1 MAANAVIV
9 LFFLLITEILLFSIS
24 TAQHNNT
31 TKMIS
36 LDSSISPSTNNS
48 YWLSNSGQFA
58 FGFYNQDNG
67 FAIGIWFNN
76 IKEKTVIWTANWDQQ
91 QPLPQSKTLALID
104 FANSVSPDQPAASAS
119 MLDSGNFVLYNSES
133 QIIWQSFDHPTDTLF
148 PGQSLESGKDLI
160 SAMSK
165 SNHSPGRFHL
175 VMQLDGN
182 LVQYPRMSNVKAYHA
197 YWNSQTYG
205 KGSQNV
211 TLNFDANGNLYMYNT
226 TSSSNIKTFHSVGWG
241 HKSGNV
247 TYRLTIDADGILR
260 LYSHSIVQVNSSWN
274 IEWNSSNNRCDPTGV
289 CGMNAYCVLDQN
301 QQPNCTCL
309 PGHDFID
316 QQQRSLGCERSSSIN
331 YCTADN
337 RDKVSLEEFYEVL
350 WENNSYSIVPKNNRI
365 ACEQDCLKDCQCEI
379 DVYTS
384 NTCNK
389 LRLPLR
395 YAKPDQ
401 GNSDV
406 VTMVKVLNQSSEA
419 TTTGVTKGRSER
431 VRIGIFISSIVFSC
445 FGLMALAISIAL
457 IFKFRMWEYRRIADQ
472 WHHDFLEDVAIRP
485 YTFGELEKATEG
497 FKHQVGKGAYGAV
510 FKGVIPTN
518 SFRRVVAIKRL
529 EKMVADNEREFR
541 NEMKVIGKTHHKN
554 LVKLLGYCYEGA
566 NRLLV
571 YEFMKNG
578 SLADF
583 LFQPGTKPT
592 WEERAEIALN
602 IARGMAYLHEE
613 CETQIIHCDI
623 KPENILMDEQAC
635 AKIADFGLSKLLM
648 PDQTRTYTGLRRT
661 RGYWAPEW
669 HRNMP
674 ITVKVDVYSYGI
686 MLLEIVCCRRS
697 VDMDVPENEVV
708 LANWVY
714 DCFVGGEMGK
724 LVHEEDVESNELKKM
739 IKLGLWCIQDEPS
752 LRPSMKKVCMMLEGI
767 VDIPTPPIP
776 SSSISVVSIV

>member
-58 FGFYNQDNG
+58 FGFYKQDNG
-67 FAIGIWFNN
+67 FAIGIWFDK

-133 QIIWQSFDHPTDTLF
+133 QIIWQSFDHPTDTLL

-182 LVQYPRMSNVKAYHA
+182 LVQYPKMSNVKAYHA

-260 LYSHSIVQVNSSWN
+260 LYSH
-274 IEWNSSNNRCDPTGV
+274 
-289 CGMNAYCVLDQN
+289 
-301 QQPNCTCL
+301 
-309 PGHDFID
+309 
-316 QQQRSLGCERSSSIN
+316 
-331 YCTADN
+331 
-337 RDKVSLEEFYEVL
+337 KFYEVL
-350 WENNSYSIVPKNNRI
+350 WENNSYSIVSKNNRI

-379 DVYTS
+379 AVYTS

-431 VRIGIFISSIVFSC
+431 VRIGIFISSIVLSC
-445 FGLMALAISIAL
+445 FGLMALAISIGL
-457 IFKFRMWEYRRIADQ
+457 IFKFRMWEYRKIADQ

-485 YTFGELEKATEG
+485 YTFGELEKATE
-497 FKHQVGKGAYGAV
+497 
-510 FKGVIPTN
+510 
-518 SFRRVVAIKRL
+518 
-529 EKMVADNEREFR
+529 
-541 NEMKVIGKTHHKN
+541 
-554 LVKLLGYCYEGA
+554 
-566 NRLLV
+566 
-571 YEFMKNG
+571 
-578 SLADF
+578 
-583 LFQPGTKPT
+583 
-592 WEERAEIALN
+592 
-602 IARGMAYLHEE
+602 ARGMAYLHEE

-648 PDQTRTYTGLRRT
+648 PDQTRTYTGLRGT

>member
-1 MAANAVIV
+1 MAANAIIV
-9 LFFLLITEILLFSIS
+9 LFFLLITEILFSIS
-24 TAQHNNT
+24 IAQQNNT
-31 TKMIS
+31 TKIIS
-36 LDSSISPSTNNS
+36 LNSSISTSTNNS

-58 FGFYNQDNG
+58 FGFYKQGNG
-67 FAIGIWFNN
+67 FAIGIWLDK
-76 IKEKTVIWTANWDQQ
+76 IKEKTVVWTANRDQQ
-91 QPLPQSKTLALID
+91 QPLPQITTLVLND

-119 MLDSGNFVLYNSES
+119 LLDSGNFVLYNSDS
-133 QIIWQSFDHPTDTLF
+133 KIIWQSFENPTDTLL
-148 PGQSLESGKDLI
+148 PGQILETGKELV
-160 SAMSK
+160 SAVSE
-165 SNHSPGRFHL
+165 SNHSSGGFILR
-175 VMQLDGN
+175 MQDDGN
-182 LVQYPRMSNVKAYHA
+182 LVQYPVNKHTSEYYS
-197 YWNSQTYG
+197 YWDTKTYW
-205 KGSQNV
+205 KGSPKITLSLHPNGQLELLNSTSKASVYTVHPADWIRPNNNV
-211 TLNFDANGNLYMYNT
+211 TF
-226 TSSSNIKTFHSVGWG
+226 
-241 HKSGNV
+241 
-247 TYRLTIDADGILR
+247 RLTIDVDGILR
-260 LYSHSIVQVNSSWN
+260 LYSRSLVQVNSSWN
-274 IEWNSSNNRCDPTGV
+274 AEWNSTNNRCDPTGL
-289 CGMNAYCVLDQN
+289 CGMNAYCLYDQH
-301 QQPNCTCL
+301 QRPNCTCL
-309 PGHDFID
+309 SGHDFID
-316 QQQRSLGCERSSSIN
+316 QSQKRLGCERKSKID
-331 YCTADN
+331 YCKSDN
-337 RDKVSLEEFYEVL
+337 HNTVSVVEFNGVL
-350 WENNSYSIVPKNNRI
+350 WENNSYSIVPMNNKSV
-365 ACEQDCLKDCQCEI
+365 CEQDCLNDCNCEI
-379 DVYTS
+379 AIYAT

-395 YAKPDQ
+395 YAKADQ
-401 GNSDV
+401 TNSYV
-406 VTMVKVLNQSSEA
+406 VTMVKVLA
-419 TTTGVTKGRSER
+419 TTTGVTKGRSQR
-431 VRIGIFISSIVFSC
+431 VQIGIFISGIVLSC

-457 IFKFRMWEYRRIADQ
+457 IFKFRMWEYRKITDQ

-485 YTFGELEKATEG
+485 YKFSELEKATEG
-497 FKHQVGKGAYGAV
+497 FKHQVGQGAYGAV

-583 LFQPGTKPT
+583 LFQSETKPT

-613 CETQIIHCDI
+613 CEIQIIHCDI
-623 KPENILMDEQAC
+623 KSENILMDEQAC

-648 PDQTRTYTGLRRT
+648 PDQTRTYTGLRGT

-674 ITVKVDVYSYGI
+674 ITVKADVYSYGI

-714 DCFVGGEMGK
+714 DCFVGGEMRK

-739 IKLGLWCIQDEPS
+739 IKLGLWCIQHEPS

-776 SSSISVVSIV
+776 SSSISVINIV